1 MNKFIPQ
8 SQFKLIENAVNQH
21 SLSKPDDGEFSL
33 TASLYYVQVKYRID
47 GIVSKPILDSYHRTF
62 SFQWGAYSSTIIFVL
77 NTVAN
82 LDIPAE
88 TLMKNIGLIP

>member
-21 SLSKPDDGEFSL
+21 SLSKPDDGQFSL
-33 TASLYYVQVKYRID
+33 TASLYYAHIKYRID
-47 GIVSKPILDSYHRTF
+47 GLVSQPVIDRFNKTVYHEY
-62 SFQWGAYSSTIIFVL
+62 GAYSSTIIFVL
-77 NTVAN
+77 NAVAN

-88 TLMKNIGLIP
+88 TLMENIGF